1 MNKSQLL
8 KFKLKNYRSFYDEQ
22 VINFCAGDA
31 ARSVTAI
38 YGPNASGKSNIMKAL
53 AFMKWFIINSTAANI
68 LDIPVEPFMLKEGF
82 NERPSEFE
90 VEFQNDGRHF
100 IYGYAATRIEIHYEY
115 LKEYTGATK
124 KSLTTVFE
132 RQKGNKLN
140 PSAIKFNFGKKLS
153 ESTRPTSLLITK
165 ARENNNE
172 YANAL
177 FDWLDNIDVLF
188 GAPDETTHWSIS
200 QLRNNKELTR
210 DVLDLMKQAD
220 LWIRGF
226 SIEDVDI
233 PAELINQLPFSEE
246 IKRNMLSA
254 SDKPSSVKTVHALRD
269 VNQKIVGEQV
279 FDMTANESNGTQR
292 IFSLAAPII
301 NTLQNGKI
309 LFIDEFGTYLHPDMC
324 NFLVA
329 LFKSDRNK
337 FNAQL
342 IINTH
347 DTSLMSQEGPLER
360 GDVLFVEK
368 NQVEETIISALVDKS
383 TRIGDRFEKR
393 YRQGLYGAKPQ
404 IGLWD

>member
-22 VINFCAGDA
+22 VIAFCEGDI
-31 ARSVTAI
+31 ARPVTAI

-53 AFMKWFIINSTAANI
+53 AFMRWFIINSTAANI
-68 LDIPVEPFMLKEGF
+68 LEIPVEPFMLKEGF
-82 NERPSEFE
+82 LERPSEFE
-90 VEFQNDGRHF
+90 VEFKNDGRHF
-100 IYGYAATRIEIHYEY
+100 IYGYAATRKEVSYEY
-115 LKEYTGATK
+115 LREYASSTK
-124 KSLTTVFE
+124 KSLTTIFE
-132 RQKGNKLN
+132 RENGKLN
-140 PSAIKFNFGKKLS
+140 PSAIKFNFGKKLN
-153 ESTRPTSLLITK
+153 ESTRSTSLLITK

-172 YANAL
+172 YANAV
-177 FDWLDNIDVLF
+177 FGWLDSINVLY
-188 GAPDETTHWSIS
+188 GDPDETTSWSVS
-200 QLRNNKELTR
+200 QMRGNSELTK

-233 PAELINQLPFSEE
+233 PSELIHQLPFSDE
-246 IKRNMLSA
+246 IKRNILS
-254 SDKPSSVKTVHALRD
+254 SSEKPSSIKTIHALRD
-269 VNQKIVGEQV
+269 VNQKIIGEQV
-279 FDMTANESNGTQR
+279 FDMVANESNGTQR

-301 NTLQNGKI
+301 DTLQNGKI

-342 IINTH
+342 IVNTH
-347 DTSLMSQEGPLER
+347 DTSLMSEDGPLNR
-360 GDVLFVEK
+360 ADVLFVEK
-368 NQVEETIISALVDKS
+368 NQVEETIISALSGKSARIDDK
-383 TRIGDRFEKR
+383 FEKR

-404 IGLWD
+404 IGSGK